1 MPRGAKDG
9 LNSQTDIALDRR
21 NILLSSASL
30 IALTATVG
38 TTAQGSSAAAN
49 GSSGRRSR

>member
-1 MPRGAKDG
+1 MPSGANDG
-9 LNSQTDIALDRR
+9 LNSPTDIELNRR

-30 IALTATVG
+30 IALTATVRHNR
-38 TTAQGSSAAAN
+38 QGSSAAAN